1 MAEKQQPPPPEQSSP
16 AVTNPGKPVEEL
28 ETVLIQAES

>member
-16 AVTNPGKPVEEL
+16 ATSNAGKPVEEL

>member
-1 MAEKQQPPPPEQSSP
+1 MAEEQQPPPPKQSNP
-16 AVTNPGKPVEEL
+16 AATNPSKPVEEL